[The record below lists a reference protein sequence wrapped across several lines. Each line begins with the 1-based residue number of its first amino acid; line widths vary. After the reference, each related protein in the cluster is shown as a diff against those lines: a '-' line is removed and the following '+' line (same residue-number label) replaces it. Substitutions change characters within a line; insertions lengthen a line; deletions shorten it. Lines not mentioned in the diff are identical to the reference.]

1 MVSAVIEIDRRMV
14 IARPQKE
21 VYDYVANLD
30 NLARYIGPVNR
41 IHRMSTPTLKA
52 GTRLTIDAHF
62 LGIGFSQR
70 AECTEHRRP
79 RTFVARSVG
88 GRFYFEAG
96 FELHTRE
103 GVTVLEG
110 WGRANAPRLFGF
122 AENILGFLVERQID
136 GDLRKLKQMLESGA

>member
-1 MVSAVIEIDRRMV
+1 MIEIDRRMV
-14 IARPQKE
+14 IERPQRE

-30 NLARYIGPVNR
+30 NLAQYIGPIKQV
-41 IHRMSTPTLKA
+41 HRLSTATLKA

-88 GRFYFEAG
+88 GRFFFEAG
-96 FELHTRE
+96 FDLHTRD
-103 GVTVLEG
+103 GATVLEG

-122 AENILGFLVERQID
+122 AEDILGFLVERQID
-136 GDLRKLKQMLESGA
+136 GDLRKLKELLEREQ